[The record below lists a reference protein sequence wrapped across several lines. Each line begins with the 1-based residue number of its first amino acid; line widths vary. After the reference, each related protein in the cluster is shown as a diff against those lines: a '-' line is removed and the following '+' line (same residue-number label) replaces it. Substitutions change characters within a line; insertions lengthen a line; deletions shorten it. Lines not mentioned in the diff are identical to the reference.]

1 MKKRINRALA
11 LTSLRA
17 THRQACWGFCILML
31 VGIVLVGDV
40 SASGFAVVVNKSNNA
55 DNVSLSDLMKYFRA
69 ETQFWPNG
77 KKVVI
82 LLREAGSEEKKVLL
96 DKVYKQSED
105 ELKKMWVGKVY
116 KNEIASPPK
125 TVSSPSAL
133 IKAVMDTEGGIG
145 IVKAEEASGDVKVL
159 KIDGK
164 LPNDAGYPLK

>member
-11 LTSLRA
+11 LT
-17 THRQACWGFCILML
+17 CWGFCILIL
-31 VGIVLVGDV
+31 VGIALVGDV
-40 SASGFAVVVNKSNNA
+40 SANGFVVVVNKANA
-55 DNVSLSDLMKYFRA
+55 ADSVSFGDLVKYLSA
-69 ETQFWPNG
+69 EKQFWSNG

-96 DKVYKQSED
+96 DKVYKLSED

-116 KNEIASPPK
+116 KNEIAAPPK
-125 TVSSPSAL
+125 TVSSPSAI

-145 IVKAEEASGDVKVL
+145 VVKAEEVSGDVKVL

-164 LPNDAGYPLK
+164 LPSDAGYLLVK